1 MKRLA
6 ICLALVLFSATI
18 VQAQVKNCVNT
29 IHGQFEIQQ
38 NGQKLKPA
46 LNTNKKMMV
55 YCLGDRL
62 NFDTDAIELQLT
74 CNHDKTLRV
83 YLIYYDVNEKAAYK
97 RGMETGMETGKQY
110 SIPITHE
117 NHYTKEYICL
127 FYSTEALDVKRIMNV
142 MNETEGTLIQK
153 IDLALGDKMVPT
165 KDIRF
170 VMNEIEFSARTDKT
184 VVPIIIE
191 IVH

>member
-1 MKRLA
+1 MKRIA
-6 ICLALVLFSATI
+6 FCLALMWFSRLM
-18 VQAQVKNCVNT
+18 VQAQVQVMGSART
-29 IHGQFEIQQ
+29 INGQLEIWQ

-46 LNTNKKMMV
+46 LSTKIMV

-62 NFDTDAIELQLT
+62 SFDSTAIELQLT
-74 CNHDKTLRV
+74 SNHDKMLRV
-83 YLIYYDVNEKAAYK
+83 YLIYYDVDEKAAGK
-97 RGMETGMETGKQY
+97 RSMETGKPY

-117 NHYTKEYICL
+117 EPDTKEYICL
-127 FYSTEALDVKRIMNV
+127 LYSTETIDVKRIV
-142 MNETEGTLIQK
+142 DAMNETKGTLFQK
-153 IDLALGDKMVPT
+153 MELALNGKMVP
-165 KDIRF
+165 KEDLRF